1 MSFGKFCHQIGGSG
15 ESQEK
20 RQNTLQFR
28 VGRKENMTRIEETDS
43 QKIYLEDVCDSTGIL
58 IFVFSN
64 AGRTK

>member
-28 VGRKENMTRIEETDS
+28 VGRKENMTRIEGRDGFTE
-43 QKIYLEDVCDSTGIL
+43 YLLRISL
-58 IFVFSN
+58 
-64 AGRTK
+64 